1 MKQKIKQYFS
11 KPMNVVIYIEF
22 LLVLLLNLF
31 VVTTSDDLGYQINH
45 GLIDIFKREYIQYMT
60 WTGRT
65 IAHIFAR
72 IFLALPKIIFDICN
86 SLCFVFFTYLI
97 YLHVTKDK
105 QRKHYILYIII
116 CLLVFLCVPLFG
128 QTVLWETGSCNYL
141 WTTTIILWFLLPYR
155 LEETKKH
162 NIVLLFLAGIVAG
175 WTNENTGGALILMLL
190 LILGKRLFEKKK
202 LQSCEISGL
211 VGSMV
216 GFLLLVLAPGNKV
229 RAQDFISTNGKIYD
243 FIHDFYGFLDVLEKG
258 QIVLF
263 VLLVVSIAL
272 AITLHKKKEEIVY
285 SIFYAL
291 CGMAAVFAIILSPVP
306 VLFDRSM
313 FGATTFLIIGTCI
326 PLYLVMEEKNIK
338 IFTNSLLACLVLF
351 SSFNYLRTLPDLAYI
366 RYQYAK
372 REAYVK
378 TQKAAGNV
386 NPVIF
391 QFNNEFETSYNP
403 YYGLGDVSP
412 YRLLWVNKFYAE
424 VHGIESVQTTTLD
437 KWTTIYANGDPT
449 LMNITDFETYVE
461 TINQDKYTVLITT
474 SYLDKTLYADYM
486 KGLQTL
492 GFKELNT
499 YMTGVYQNHLLS
511 SSVSNEEG
519 QYLETSVKGHYVY
532 MCSNFDETLSDVLVD
547 NIEYTNDRPGI
558 TFVVFDNEK
567 DKVVDSITWTHDS
580 DQGGT
585 RYYLEK

>member
-1 MKQKIKQYFS
+1 M
-11 KPMNVVIYIEF
+11 
-22 LLVLLLNLF
+22 
-31 VVTTSDDLGYQINH
+31 
-45 GLIDIFKREYIQYMT
+45 
-60 WTGRT
+60 
-65 IAHIFAR
+65 
-72 IFLALPKIIFDICN
+72 
-86 SLCFVFFTYLI
+86 
-97 YLHVTKDK
+97 
-105 QRKHYILYIII
+105 
-116 CLLVFLCVPLFG
+116 
-128 QTVLWETGSCNYL
+128 
-141 WTTTIILWFLLPYR
+141 PYR

-190 LILGKRLFEKKK
+190 LILGKHLFEKKK

-211 VGSMV
+211 LGSMI

-229 RAQDFISTNGKIYD
+229 RAQDFISTNGKMYD

-291 CGMAAVFAIILSPVP
+291 CGIAAVFAIILSPVP

-326 PLYLVMEEKNIK
+326 PLYLVMEEKSIK
-338 IFTNSLLACLVLF
+338 LYSNSLLACLVLF

-449 LMNITDFETYVE
+449 LINITDFDAYVE
-461 TINQDKYTVLITT
+461 TVNQDKYTVLITT
-474 SYLDKTLYADYM
+474 SYLNKTLYADYM

-519 QYLETSVKGHYVY
+519 QYLETSVNGHDVY

-567 DKVVDSITWTHDS
+567 DKVVDSLDTVAIAGLETKDKISKKVEDAKSDVEAAKENCRIAADKSKGKINSGLLKMQMNIEETKKAIEAKKELHDKEKLQKYI
-580 DQGGT
+580 DEQFD
-585 RYYLEK
+585 YAADALELAFLLAKESKLAFLEALEAQVEFDEKYGE